1 MKSFLYKAR
10 DTSGRL
16 VSGTTDAENNNEAV
30 EILRG
35 QGLLPVSIREKKQIE
50 LFFQSKKVPASEIIV
65 FTKQLASLLK
75 VGVPFLTAI
84 LIIKEDVTNDAFNQ
98 ILSAIVKDLEQGSF
112 FSDALAKFEN
122 IFGMIYVSMVKT
134 GEAGG
139 TLEHVLERLAVLG
152 ERETEIKAQI
162 TAALSYPIMVICMMI
177 TAFITIITFVI
188 PRFSKVYA
196 RAGVDLPLPTK
207 ILIALNRMAVSYW
220 YLFIIAGIGFV
231 IGWRYFINTP
241 KGRLFWDRLK
251 IKFPLVGGLVLRII
265 LARFSRIIS
274 ILSSAGVKIVTI
286 LELCKDAV
294 ANKVL
299 SNAIADMIT
308 QLKEGESFS
317 AAVKKSGLFPPIVV
331 QMIAAGEESGK
342 IDELLGFVAQ
352 YYDTRVD
359 YGVKTLVR
367 YIEPAL
373 IFVLALGVLF
383 IALGVFM
390 PMWNFIQI
398 FKH

>member
-35 QGLLPVSIREKKQIE
+35 QGFLPVSIREKKQIE

-75 VGVPFLTAI
+75 VGIPFLTAI

-122 IFGMIYVSMVKT
+122 VFGMIYVSMVKT

-152 ERETEIKAQI
+152 EREAEIKAQI
-162 TAALSYPIMVICMMI
+162 SSALAYPVMVICAMI
-177 TAFITIITFVI
+177 GAFITIITFVI

-196 RAGVDLPLPTK
+196 RAGADLPLPTK
-207 ILIALNRMAVSYW
+207 ILIALNRITVSYW
-220 YLFIIAGIGFV
+220 YFFIIAGICLFA
-231 IGWRYFINTP
+231 GWRYFINTP
-241 KGRLFWDRLK
+241 RGRLFWDRLK
-251 IKFPLVGGLVLRII
+251 IKFPLVGKLVLKII

-274 ILSSAGVKIVTI
+274 ILSAAGVNIVTI

-294 ANKVL
+294 ANKIL
-299 SNAIADMIT
+299 SNAIVNMIAR
-308 QLKEGESFS
+308 LKEGKSFS
-317 AAVKKSGLFPPIVV
+317 AAVKETGLFPPIVV
-331 QMIAAGEESGK
+331 QMISAGEESGK
-342 IDELLGFVAQ
+342 LDELLGFVAQ
-352 YYDTRVD
+352 YYDNRVD